1 MTKKERLGLI
11 LDLIENH
18 EIGTQEELTEKL
30 VSMGYNVSQATV
42 SRDINEL
49 NLIKGEGREKKS
61 KYIRPATGNNNVSP
75 KIIDIFTHITKS
87 IDHANNLI
95 VIKTISGNGASAGN
109 VVDQMN
115 IAGILGTVAGD
126 DTLLIV
132 ARTTPDAERIVKTL
146 RML

>member
-1 MTKKERLGLI
+1 MKSKRQEKI
-11 LDLIENH
+11 LELIEKH
-18 EIGTQEELTEKL
+18 DVETQEELAELLKKAGFVAT
-30 VSMGYNVSQATV
+30 QATV